1 MPDKNKSPVD
11 KRGFYFC
18 NKIIQKF
25 YMSQIATLSHCQIIL
40 SNILFYICVPFG
52 ILFALSKLKIKIMRL
67 YYSYIKEILQKFIKH
82 LVNTNGNSLMEFAV
96 TTAMMAILAA
106 TAAPKL
112 SILSENAKMAK
123 SKDELDK
130 LAAQALNFFQEAAA
144 VEGRGRFPGQEKYN
158 SSVTGS
164 ALSNSSIQEHR
175 NAILEDLITNGGT
188 FRSFNNTNDGADWVS
203 VFGKNNEDFPKP
215 TTANLASDDG
225 GNFIGKNEW
234 MGLFGNEP
242 LGSPFQDGHY
252 VYQVVAGTGS
262 GSKAESP
269 ILYIADLENPSQI
282 YAVIQP

>member
-1 MPDKNKSPVD
+1 M
-11 KRGFYFC
+11 
-18 NKIIQKF
+18 
-25 YMSQIATLSHCQIIL
+25 H
-40 SNILFYICVPFG
+40 
-52 ILFALSKLKIKIMRL
+52 L
-67 YYSYIKEILQKFIKH
+67 YYSHIKELLQKFIKH
-82 LVNTNGNSLMEFAV
+82 LVKTNGNSLMEFAV

-130 LAAQALNFFQEAAA
+130 LAGQALNFFQEAAA

>member
-1 MPDKNKSPVD
+1 MMFD
-11 KRGFYFC
+11 
-18 NKIIQKF
+18 IQK
-25 YMSQIATLSHCQIIL
+25 S
-40 SNILFYICVPFG
+40 
-52 ILFALSKLKIKIMRL
+52 LKKCAKYL
-67 YYSYIKEILQKFIKH
+67 AK
-82 LVNTNGNSLMEFAV
+82 TNGNSLMEFAV

-130 LAAQALNFFQEAAA
+130 LAGQALNFFQEVAV

-158 SSVTGS
+158 SPVTGS
-164 ALSNSSIQEHR
+164 TLTNSSIQEHK
-175 NAILEDLITNGGT
+175 NAIFEDLIISGGT
-188 FRSFNNTNDGADWVS
+188 FRSFNNQSDGSDWVS

-215 TTANLASDDG
+215 STANLASDDG

-234 MGLFGNEP
+234 MSLFGGEP
-242 LGSPFQDGHY
+242 IGSPFQDGHY
-252 VYQVVAGTGS
+252 VYQVIAGKGS

-282 YAVIQP
+282 HAVIQP

>member
-1 MPDKNKSPVD
+1 MRDVVVFPVKKN
-11 KRGFYFC
+11 
-18 NKIIQKF
+18 II
-25 YMSQIATLSHCQIIL
+25 APL
-40 SNILFYICVPFG
+40 
-52 ILFALSKLKIKIMRL
+52 
-67 YYSYIKEILQKFIKH
+67 
-82 LVNTNGNSLMEFAV
+82 
-96 TTAMMAILAA
+96 LAA
-106 TAAPKL
+106 LFQT
-112 SILSENAKMAK
+112 
-123 SKDELDK
+123 
-130 LAAQALNFFQEAAA
+130 LA
-144 VEGRGRFPGQEKYN
+144 
-158 SSVTGS
+158 
-164 ALSNSSIQEHR
+164 IQEHR